1 MSERQLTMFE
11 MLDEETVPEGEREDR
26 LARIAQRGSGFEGGR
41 LRLRA
46 LVESNTAAN
55 FSQRS
60 SYIEWLKDEF
70 GAGGYSMDSGWY
82 VDFGASGLKAAQL
95 RKGREYTYTWKE
107 LLEMVSKI
115 AMKPG
120 FLTIDEAVEIDR
132 IRIEYGGGL
141 PTPLPRT
148 KYPAEAKR
156 ITFDQAERAYNDL
169 GRRFVWMELSEK
181 LLPALMLITGTEER
195 QGKRSLNLKDR
206 FGNKSYCLEDDPY
219 LYWTGMPTY
228 AQRKEA
234 RESGH

>member
-1 MSERQLTMFE
+1 MTEHQIDVFE
-11 MLDEETVPEGEREDR
+11 ILGDEAVQEGEREDR
-26 LARIAQRGSGFEGGR
+26 LARIAKRGSGFEGGR

-70 GAGGYSMDSGWY
+70 GSGGYSMDSGWY

-120 FLTIDEAVEIDR
+120 FLTLDEAAELER

-156 ITFDQAERAYNDL
+156 ITFDQAERAYSDL

-181 LLPALMLITGTEER
+181 LLPALMLITGTEEQ
-195 QGKRSLNLKDR
+195 QGKRALSLKDR

-228 AQRKEA
+228 DQRRQARKE
-234 RESGH
+234 